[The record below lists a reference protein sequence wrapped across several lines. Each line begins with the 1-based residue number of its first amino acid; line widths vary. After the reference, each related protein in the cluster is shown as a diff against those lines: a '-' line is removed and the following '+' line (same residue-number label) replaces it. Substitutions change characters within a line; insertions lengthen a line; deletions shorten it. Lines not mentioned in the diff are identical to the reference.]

1 MKVHLD
7 ARFYCFLTEYVLRF
21 YLVGRFSVLY
31 FPNSMLATLVQSLDL
46 QRTAIDFL

>member
-1 MKVHLD
+1 MIVLLD

-46 QRTAIDFL
+46 

>member
-1 MKVHLD
+1 MKVLLD

-21 YLVGRFSVLY
+21 YPVRKFSVLY

-46 QRTAIDFL
+46 